1 MKQKDGEW
9 KVVVTDRLYRA
20 LTGKKKKK
28 KKKTG

>member
-28 KKKTG
+28 QTG